1 MSPKPHLYQV
11 KGLVFRYGERFELN
25 IPDFSIEPG
34 SAVGLI
40 GPNGGGK
47 TTLLRILAFIERPQ
61 GGEILFD
68 GERTRVE
75 DAPLT
80 RSVSMLLQE
89 PYLLKRS
96 VFENVAYGL
105 KVRGERKRLKQKVEE
120 ALGTV
125 GLDFQDFSR
134 RSWYELSGGEAQ
146 RVALAARLILKPRV
160 LILDEPTASVDEKSA
175 LLIKDAVIESRSKDG
190 TTLIIASHDHFWL
203 NSITTDIRRV
213 YRGRVLGKAVRNVII
228 GPWVDIGE
236 GLCRTTLPDGQPVVG
251 SLLLGLYDEQGQL
264 HHVGVAASFSAAKR
278 LELTETLATH
288 AATDE
293 HPWLAWAQAHGGR
306 IPGVQSRWSAGK
318 DLSFVPTNPDLV
330 AEVKYDHME
339 GSRFRHVT
347 KLLRLRPD
355 RDPDSCTYEQLE
367 TPVRFD
373 LSEVLPGL

>member
-213 YRGRVLGKAVRNVII
+213 YRGRVLGTAVRNVMI

-236 GLCRTTLPDGQPVVG
+236 GLCRTTLPDGQPVIATCAPLPDMHGMIDPSDIVI
-251 SLLLGLYDEQGQL
+251 SLDRPTMM
-264 HHVGVAASFSAAKR
+264 SAHNTIQAVVMS
-278 LELTETLATH
+278 LEMNGDTGIVNVSLDTWGFRVLARVT
-288 AATDE
+288 
-293 HPWLAWAQAHGGR
+293 
-306 IPGVQSRWSAGK
+306 
-318 DLSFVPTNPDLV
+318 
-330 AEVKYDHME
+330 
-339 GSRFRHVT
+339 RHT
-347 KLLRLRPD
+347 AREMNL
-355 RDPDSCTYEQLE
+355 
-367 TPVRFD
+367 
-373 LSEVLPGL
+373 LPGEKVWAVFKASSIKWE